1 MAAVD
6 LAAELA
12 ALHGGAEEWEPQAL
26 LGEFRRSIVLV
37 PLDEGSLMSA
47 EQAGVR
53 WIYAFTS
60 EETLA
65 DFASQR
71 GVTADVPYAKV
82 RGARLLD
89 VVVPGVEGP
98 TGVAIDVGGAGFL
111 LPPSVE
117 AVTSGLDAEPVAQGT
132 TEGESGGR

>member
-1 MAAVD
+1 MGAA
-6 LAAELA
+6 
-12 ALHGGAEEWEPQAL
+12 GPP
-26 LGEFRRSIVLV
+26 GEFRRSIVLV
-37 PLDEGSLMSA
+37 PLDEGALMSA

-60 EETLA
+60 EDTLA

-71 GVTADVPYAKV
+71 GITTDVPYVRV

-89 VVVPGVEGP
+89 VVVPGVDGP

-111 LPPSVE
+111 LPPTVE
-117 AVTSGLDAEPVAQGT
+117 AVMSAAGGGAAAGES